1 MAHAALN
8 ILPSASD
15 PLDVGLCKNLVEAEK
30 RSRREP
36 VKKMEPVSLEL
47 IKSIVN
53 KYAHGTATLKDLR
66 FAAMCV
72 LTFVG
77 LFRSNELLNI

>member
-1 MAHAALN
+1 MLLACYITHLALYLSHLLDKKKVSAVSMAHAALKWVHS
-8 ILPSASD
+8 ILPSASN
-15 PLDVGLCKNLVEAEK
+15 PIDVGLCKNLVEAEK

-53 KYAHGTATLKDLR
+53 K
-66 FAAMCV
+66 
-72 LTFVG
+72 
-77 LFRSNELLNI
+77 